1 MGFKEFLVRRLIT
14 MTITVLI
21 VLTFNFIIFRLPMF
35 ILGLD
40 PADIVIPPEADPVL
54 KVLLRKMW
62 HLPPKNAGWCAW
74 LNYYTTYMSNLITF
88 NFGYSFQRPTWKVAD
103 LIMARLP
110 ITVIIFG
117 SATIISIIIG
127 IRLGVMVGA
136 KAGSKLDV
144 ALVSISLFMYSLPAY
159 WVGLLGILFLSSYLK
174 IFPIS
179 GFRTVPPI
187 TDSLLATIDVIW
199 HIALPVIS
207 FVVVSFGYALLLM
220 RNNLLTVLTE
230 DFILTARA
238 KGFDE
243 NYVLYRHA
251 LKNAFIPMV
260 VIVVFSIAFIW
271 TGAIITEQVFS
282 IPGMGQLFY
291 YSIIQNDWTVAESLF
306 YLIALST
313 VISMF
318 IVDIVVAMID
328 PRIRVG

>member
-21 VLTFNFIIFRLPMF
+21 VLTFNFIVFRLPIF
-35 ILGLD
+35 LLGLD
-40 PADIVIPPEADPVL
+40 PADIVIPPDADPVQ

-62 HLPPKNAGWCAW
+62 NLPPKNAGWCAW
-74 LNYYTTYMSNLITF
+74 LNYYSTYITNLITF
-88 NFGYSFQRPTWKVAD
+88 NFGYSLLQPTWSVSR
-103 LIMARLP
+103 LILERLP
-110 ITVIIFG
+110 ETIIIFG
-117 SATIISIIIG
+117 TATIISIIIG
-127 IRLGVMVGA
+127 IRLGVQVGA
-136 KAGSKLDV
+136 KAGSRLDV

-179 GFRTVPPI
+179 GFQTVPPI
-187 TDSLLATIDVIW
+187 KDSFLLTVDVIW
-199 HIALPVIS
+199 HISLPIIS
-207 FVVVSFGYALLLM
+207 MVLVSFGYALLLM
-220 RNNLLTVLTE
+220 RNNLITVLTE

-243 NYVLYRHA
+243 QYVLYRHA

-291 YSIIQNDWTVAESLF
+291 QAIIQYDWSVAESLF

-318 IVDIVVAMID
+318 IVDIVVAIID